1 MLWATAR
8 LNYTGSMDFQR
19 FIKRAY
25 KELDDPEADS
35 FDAGYVVQQ
44 ASNYARQH
52 GAGDLAVRPDAI
64 GRYEGQAYYP
74 PDLAKSV
81 LGKMLRWCRDKP
93 DGPYTVEQAAKLLS
107 LSRTQVYDLCREGGL
122 ACQRHGR
129 TIRIT
134 QEQLDE
140 YLQRSQR
147 QPVKSTGFRH
157 L

>member
-1 MLWATAR
+1 
-8 LNYTGSMDFQR
+8 MDFRR
-19 FIKRAY
+19 FLKHAF
-25 KELDDPEADS
+25 KELDHPETDAV
-35 FDAGYVVQQ
+35 DAGYLVRQ
-44 ASNYARQH
+44 ASDLARQH
-52 GAGDLAVRPDAI
+52 GAGDLAVRPDAY
-64 GRYEGQAYYP
+64 GYYEGQAYYP

-93 DGPYTVEQAAKLLS
+93 GGPYTVEQAAKLLS
-107 LSRTQVYDLCREGGL
+107 LSRTQVYDLCREGGI

-134 QEQLDE
+134 QEQLDD
-140 YLQRSQR
+140 YWQRSQR